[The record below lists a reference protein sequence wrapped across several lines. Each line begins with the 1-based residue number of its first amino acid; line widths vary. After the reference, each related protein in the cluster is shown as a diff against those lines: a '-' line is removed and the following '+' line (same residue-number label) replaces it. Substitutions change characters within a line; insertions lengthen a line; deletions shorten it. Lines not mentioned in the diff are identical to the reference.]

1 MVQARTTVAEK
12 TTTIQIMYDM
22 HLNDKSHRVSLLVS
36 SSPVIVI
43 LMCESS
49 AKFQHWM
56 EYASAQYSVT
66 NWEEIVTKAVHR
78 SQQKFEHRSIWDRD
92 MNPAASALRR

>member
-1 MVQARTTVAEK
+1 VAEK

-22 HLNDKSHRVSLLVS
+22 HLNDKSQCVSLLVS
-36 SSPVIVI
+36 SSPVIVM

-56 EYASAQYSVT
+56 EYASARYSVT
-66 NWEEIVTKAVHR
+66 NWEEIVTKAVQR
-78 SQQKFEHRSIWDRD
+78 SQHKFEHRSIWDRD

>member
-1 MVQARTTVAEK
+1 
-12 TTTIQIMYDM
+12 MYDM

-36 SSPVIVI
+36 SSPVIVM

-49 AKFQHWM
+49 AKFHHWM
-56 EYASAQYSVT
+56 AIEYASARYSVT
-66 NWEEIVTKAVHR
+66 NLEEMITNALQR

>member
-1 MVQARTTVAEK
+1 LVQARTTVAEK

-36 SSPVIVI
+36 SSPVIVM

-49 AKFQHWM
+49 AKFHHWM
-56 EYASAQYSVT
+56 AIEYASARYSVT
-66 NWEEIVTKAVHR
+66 NWEEI
-78 SQQKFEHRSIWDRD
+78 
-92 MNPAASALRR
+92 

>member
-1 MVQARTTVAEK
+1 MAEK

-66 NWEEIVTKAVHR
+66 TGEKLVTKAVHR

>member
-1 MVQARTTVAEK
+1 MAEK

-36 SSPVIVI
+36 SSPVIVM

>member
-1 MVQARTTVAEK
+1 
-12 TTTIQIMYDM
+12 MYDM
-22 HLNDKSHRVSLLVS
+22 HLNDKSHSVSLLVS
-36 SSPVIVI
+36 SSPVIVM

-66 NWEEIVTKAVHR
+66 KETVTKAVHR
-78 SQQKFEHRSIWDRD
+78 SQQKFEHRSFWDSTGLD
-92 MNPAASALRR
+92 QKQNGSGS